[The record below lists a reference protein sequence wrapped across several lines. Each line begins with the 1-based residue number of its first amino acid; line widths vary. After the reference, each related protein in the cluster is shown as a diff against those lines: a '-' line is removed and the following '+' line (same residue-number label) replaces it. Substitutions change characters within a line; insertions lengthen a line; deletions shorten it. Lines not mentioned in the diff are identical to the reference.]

1 MAQREKTADLFAQR
15 VRFKSPCSIADYCVV
30 ASAHAALGRP
40 ASTVTVKAGI
50 TSLNQ
55 RTPNCRVALP
65 VPYEGTLV
73 ICDHVFDAEGTG
85 LLNRHIAKKQLMTA
99 VRCALR

>member
-1 MAQREKTADLFAQR
+1 MAQREKVENLFAQR
-15 VRFKSPCSIADYCVV
+15 VRCKGPCSVVDYCVV

-55 RTPNCRVALP
+55 RTPNCTVVLP
-65 VPYEGTLV
+65 VPYEGT
-73 ICDHVFDAEGTG
+73 
-85 LLNRHIAKKQLMTA
+85 
-99 VRCALR
+99 